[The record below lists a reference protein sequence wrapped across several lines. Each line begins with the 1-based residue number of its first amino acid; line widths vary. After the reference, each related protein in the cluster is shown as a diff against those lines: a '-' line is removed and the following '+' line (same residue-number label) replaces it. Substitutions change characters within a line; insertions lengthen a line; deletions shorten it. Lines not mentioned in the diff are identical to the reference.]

1 MLNRQTIYKGR
12 NISDVSTTFNCAAF
26 LLVQQHRVTVPGR
39 SRLRGKTSICRAL
52 LFSLRPIRG
61 GVETVEP
68 NLKTRWIARFLV
80 LVFCLFARTSSCID
94 RTMPRGTRKSEVLA
108 ASLISSMNH
117 ALSRLMDI
125 WDGLGIKEE
134 MRMRRMEEVKKHI
147 EELFN
152 RMISEE
158 VDMKDRIE
166 KSIQNCKKELKVL
179 CHELSIEEYMVDEGM
194 TVLQTERDLRVRLE
208 LLLTEKNERL
218 EELRLLQQKD
228 IELCTDLCVT
238 PYYIPTGS
246 IPSRQQ
252 LEELKEHIKVYTE
265 EKKQRLQI
273 FSTLRAEIRQCLDEM
288 GRQPENS
295 LEQDAICED
304 EEAFFLTA
312 DNIKALRVLKEQ
324 LELKKETMLSN
335 LSAIKERVQVLWSRL
350 QVPQDEQE
358 TCQKSSL
365 CSIADSI
372 KLWENELQHLEDL
385 KKANLKDVVLKIR
398 DELKMYWDKC
408 LYTTEQ
414 RNAFTPY
421 YNDDFTEDLLSQH
434 DEEVVRM
441 RLQYEKCKEMLD
453 AVNKWETSWGQF
465 VLLELEEELK
475 SRIEAWETEQG
486 CAFLL
491 KGCKFMDYVTSQWEM
506 HKKQKEREKQDRSL
520 KKEEHTPF
528 KTPVKRPAGSCIQGT
543 PSNKTRK
550 LNGTSNSVMSRTTVS
565 NSSTSTSS
573 QSLNG
578 KMPLSTIKT
587 PMKTRDTPGRTPL
600 QDSNKQSS
608 GLSSQPS
615 SYSEFKEEMTKKSSN
630 SDAIFN
636 STILYCLE
644 FHPETWLT

>member
-1 MLNRQTIYKGR
+1 
-12 NISDVSTTFNCAAF
+12 
-26 LLVQQHRVTVPGR
+26 
-39 SRLRGKTSICRAL
+39 
-52 LFSLRPIRG
+52 
-61 GVETVEP
+61 
-68 NLKTRWIARFLV
+68 
-80 LVFCLFARTSSCID
+80 
-94 RTMPRGTRKSEVLA
+94 MPRGTRKSEVLA

-117 ALSRLMDI
+117 ALARLMDI

-134 MRMRRMEEVKKHI
+134 MRLRRMEEVKKHI
-147 EELFN
+147 EELLN

-166 KSIQNCKKELKVL
+166 KSIQNCQKELKLL
-179 CHELSIEEYMVDEGM
+179 CHELSIEEYVVDEGM

-208 LLLTEKNERL
+208 MLLNEKNDRL
-218 EELRLLQQKD
+218 EELRLLQQTD

-252 LEELKEHIKVYTE
+252 LEELKEHIKVQTE
-265 EKKQRLQI
+265 EKKQRLQV

-324 LELKKETMLSN
+324 LELKKETMLST
-335 LSAIKERVQVLWSRL
+335 LSALKERVQVLWSRL
-350 QVPQDEQE
+350 LVPQDEQE
-358 TCQKSSL
+358 TCQKSPL
-365 CSIADSI
+365 CPIANSI
-372 KLWENELQHLEDL
+372 KLWENELIRLEDL

-398 DELKMYWDKC
+398 EELKMYWDKC
-408 LYTTEQ
+408 FYSTEQ
-414 RNAFTPY
+414 RKSFTPY
-421 YNDDFTEDLLSQH
+421 YNDDFTEELLSQH

-441 RLQYEKCKEMLD
+441 RLQYEKCREMLD

-465 VLLELEEELK
+465 VLLEKKATDPNRFSNRGGSLLKEEKERAKLQKMLSKLEEELK

-491 KGCKFMDYVTSQWEM
+491 KGHRFMDYITSQWEM

-528 KTPVKRPAGSCIQGT
+528 KTPIKRPAGSCIQGT

-550 LNGTSNSVMSRTTVS
+550 LNGTSNSAMSRTTVS
-565 NSSTSTSS
+565 NSSTASSTSS

-587 PMKTRDTPGRTPL
+587 PMKNRDTPVRTPL
-600 QDSNKQSS
+600 QDSNKQTS
-608 GLSSQPS
+608 GLSSQPG

-630 SDAIFN
+630 TDAIFN
-636 STILYCLE
+636 STDGNLIRLFVTKKDE
-644 FHPETWLT
+644 Q

>member
-1 MLNRQTIYKGR
+1 
-12 NISDVSTTFNCAAF
+12 
-26 LLVQQHRVTVPGR
+26 
-39 SRLRGKTSICRAL
+39 
-52 LFSLRPIRG
+52 
-61 GVETVEP
+61 
-68 NLKTRWIARFLV
+68 
-80 LVFCLFARTSSCID
+80 
-94 RTMPRGTRKSEVLA
+94 MPRGTRKSEVLA
-108 ASLISSMNH
+108 ATLISSMNH
-117 ALSRLMDI
+117 ALARLMDI

-134 MRMRRMEEVKKHI
+134 MRLRRMEEVKKHV
-147 EELFN
+147 EELLN

-166 KSIQNCKKELKVL
+166 KSIQSCLKELKVL
-179 CHELSIEEYMVDEGM
+179 CHELSVEEYMVDEGM

-208 LLLTEKNERL
+208 ILLTEKNERL

-265 EKKQRLQI
+265 EKKQRLQV
-273 FSTLRAEIRQCLDEM
+273 FSNLRSEIRQCLDEM

-304 EEAFFLTA
+304 EEAFFLTV

-335 LSAIKERVQVLWSRL
+335 MSALKERVQVLWCRL
-350 QVPQDEQE
+350 LIPQNEQE
-358 TCQKSSL
+358 TCQKAPL
-365 CSIADSI
+365 CPIADSI
-372 KLWENELQHLEDL
+372 KLWENELLRLEDL

-398 DELKMYWDKC
+398 EELKMYWDKC
-408 LYTTEQ
+408 FYTKEQ

-421 YNDDFTEDLLSQH
+421 YSDDFTEDLLSQH

-465 VLLELEEELK
+465 VLLEKKATDPNRFSNRGGSLLKEEKERVKLQKLLSKLEDELK
-475 SRIEAWETEQG
+475 TRIEAWEIEQG

-491 KGCKFMDYVTSQWEM
+491 KGSRFMDYVTSQWEM

-528 KTPVKRPAGSCIQGT
+528 KTPIKRPAGSCIQGT

-550 LNGTSNSVMSRTTVS
+550 
-565 NSSTSTSS
+565 
-573 QSLNG
+573 
-578 KMPLSTIKT
+578 T
-587 PMKTRDTPGRTPL
+587 PVKTRDTPGRTPL
-600 QDSNKQSS
+600 QDSNKQSC
-608 GLSSQPS
+608 GLSSQPG
-615 SYSEFKEEMTKKSSN
+615 SYSAFKEEMTKKSSH
-630 SDAIFN
+630 SEAVFN
-636 STILYCLE
+636 STVNENL
-644 FHPETWLT
+644 

>member
-1 MLNRQTIYKGR
+1 
-12 NISDVSTTFNCAAF
+12 
-26 LLVQQHRVTVPGR
+26 
-39 SRLRGKTSICRAL
+39 
-52 LFSLRPIRG
+52 
-61 GVETVEP
+61 
-68 NLKTRWIARFLV
+68 
-80 LVFCLFARTSSCID
+80 
-94 RTMPRGTRKSEVLA
+94 MPRGTRKSEVLA

-117 ALSRLMDI
+117 ALARLMDI

-134 MRMRRMEEVKKHI
+134 MRLRRMEEVKKHI
-147 EELFN
+147 EELLN

-166 KSIQNCKKELKVL
+166 KSIQNCQKELKLL
-179 CHELSIEEYMVDEGM
+179 CHELSIEEYVVDEGM

-208 LLLTEKNERL
+208 MLLNEKNDRL
-218 EELRLLQQKD
+218 EELRLLQQTD

-252 LEELKEHIKVYTE
+252 LEELKEHIKVQTE
-265 EKKQRLQI
+265 EKKQRLQV

-324 LELKKETMLSN
+324 LELKKETMLST
-335 LSAIKERVQVLWSRL
+335 LSALKERVQVLWSRL
-350 QVPQDEQE
+350 LVPQDEQE
-358 TCQKSSL
+358 TCQKSPL
-365 CSIADSI
+365 CPIANSI
-372 KLWENELQHLEDL
+372 KLWENELIRLEDL

-398 DELKMYWDKC
+398 EELKMYWDKC
-408 LYTTEQ
+408 FYSTEQ
-414 RNAFTPY
+414 RKSFTPY
-421 YNDDFTEDLLSQH
+421 YNDDFTEELLSQH

-441 RLQYEKCKEMLD
+441 RLQYEKCREMLD

-465 VLLELEEELK
+465 VLLEK
-475 SRIEAWETEQG
+475 KATDPNRFSNRG
-486 CAFLL
+486 GSLL
-491 KGCKFMDYVTSQWEM
+491 KEE
-506 HKKQKEREKQDRSL
+506 KERAKLQKMLSKSL

-528 KTPVKRPAGSCIQGT
+528 KTPIKRPAGSCIQGT

-550 LNGTSNSVMSRTTVS
+550 LNGTSNSAMSRTTVS
-565 NSSTSTSS
+565 NSSTASSTSS

-587 PMKTRDTPGRTPL
+587 PMKNRDTPVRTPL
-600 QDSNKQSS
+600 QDSNKQTS
-608 GLSSQPS
+608 GLSSQPG

-630 SDAIFN
+630 TDAIFN
-636 STILYCLE
+636 STELPRHSMKEEIVLRLFWDCHYAQALLLAREHEHRDCVPRNVLTYYLYQYERGNSGLAQCVVL
-644 FHPETWLT
+644 H